1 MSKKTYTA
9 PIVSSFEERGIYEY
23 YLVGNLWPLGG
34 FRCLGKEK
42 EDCGEYN
49 EQGDN
54 DSLEVGHGEEH
65 QLCFVIQSFQ
75 L

>member
-1 MSKKTYTA
+1 M
-9 PIVSSFEERGIYEY
+9 YEY
-23 YLVGNLWPLGG
+23 YLVGDLWPLGG